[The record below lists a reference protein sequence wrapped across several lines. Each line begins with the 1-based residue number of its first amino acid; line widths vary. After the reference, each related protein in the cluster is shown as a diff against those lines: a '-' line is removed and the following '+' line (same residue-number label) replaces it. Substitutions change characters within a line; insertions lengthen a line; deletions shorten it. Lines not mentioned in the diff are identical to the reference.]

1 MLSNSVVSKKT
12 ALIRKKLNKKTA
24 DKRTHFHI
32 GSSVPVHRMSI
43 TAIISI
49 EFILKGL
56 IGDHWTF
63 IGSYHLIEQARGVCG
78 VMQEKGGAQLKAL
91 ECKIHSRTLVRHSK
105 SALRSVLTL
114 SSQREIQ
121 KMLGKGKSSEMA
133 SNQKVVDF
141 LQTEKRSFR

>member
-1 MLSNSVVSKKT
+1 
-12 ALIRKKLNKKTA
+12 
-24 DKRTHFHI
+24 
-32 GSSVPVHRMSI
+32 
-43 TAIISI
+43 
-49 EFILKGL
+49 
-56 IGDHWTF
+56 
-63 IGSYHLIEQARGVCG
+63 
-78 VMQEKGGAQLKAL
+78 MQEKGGAQLKAL

-121 KMLGKGKSSEMA
+121 KTLGKGKSSEMA